1 MWGDARRGLLFCT
14 GLLLGPVGLL
24 GLLPI
29 VALQSR
35 GFVRRAAQTAAGVLL
50 AGAAAGIHGRLLPFT
65 ANGAPPLPI
74 SGSEHPF
81 GVLEMIW
88 QWLLAAPE
96 LGVEAAILALTAA
109 ALPLVARGSDLTI
122 AAFAAA
128 VIASIMLAAPAVS
141 ALPLLLSSWAVYF
154 ALTVMSR
161 RLPERAPR
169 RHILG
174 ALAAQTRMHFL
185 DRVKPAGGPRWPRA
199 ANRRG
204 TRPQQR
210 FRGAGAG

>member
-1 MWGDARRGLLFCT
+1 M
-14 GLLLGPVGLL
+14 
-24 GLLPI
+24 PI
-29 VALQSR
+29 VALQAR
-35 GFVRRAAQTAAGVLL
+35 GFVRRAAHTGAAVLL
-50 AGAAAGIHGRLLPFT
+50 AGAAAGLHGRPVPFT
-65 ANGAPPLPI
+65 ALAAPALPI
-74 SGSEHPF
+74 GGSEHPIA
-81 GVLEMIW
+81 VLEAIW
-88 QWLLAAPE
+88 QWLLATPE

-128 VIASIMLAAPAVS
+128 VIASTMLAAPAVS
-141 ALPLLLSSWAVYF
+141 AVPILLGGWTVYL

-169 RHILG
+169 RHSLG
-174 ALAAQTRMHFL
+174 ALMSQTGMHFL

-199 ANRRG
+199 ENRTR